1 MTGTMAGDAG
11 GAAAEARGVT
21 VHYGDFKALD
31 RVTCALREAAV
42 TGLLGPNGAGKST
55 LIKTLLGFLDPSD
68 GGCEVLGGDPRRAPL
83 EVRRRVGYMPEH
95 DAALPGR
102 TGLES
107 VVLAGRLAGMPRE
120 AAFSRSYEVLDYLG
134 MDEVRHRP
142 VTEYSVGLKQKIK
155 LGQAVVH
162 GPRLLLLDEPLSG
175 LDPNSRDEMLALLH
189 GIGGSGVAMVI
200 SSHVLKDLETL
211 CDRVLVL
218 DRGTVLHDGDMDGL
232 RRREE
237 GRYRLRVKGD
247 GAAFRRAL
255 EGAGVTVEGTH
266 PFLSAQL
273 PRSGDPGLIWTAAR
287 AAGCQIRE
295 LRLAADSL
303 EDAFLR
309 LLGREG
315 EG

>member
-1 MTGTMAGDAG
+1 MTGTMAGDAT
-11 GAAAEARGVT
+11 GAAATARGVS

-31 RVTCALREAAV
+31 KVTCALQGAAV

-55 LIKTLLGFLDPSD
+55 LIKTLLGFLDPSA
-68 GGCEVLGGDPRRAPL
+68 GGCEVLGGDPRRVPL

-142 VTEYSVGLKQKIK
+142 VSEYSVGLKQKIK

-162 GPRLLLLDEPLSG
+162 GPTLLLLDEPLSG

-189 GIGGSGVAMVI
+189 GIGKSGVAMVI

-218 DRGTVLHDGDMDGL
+218 DRGKVLHDGEMEGL

-237 GRYRLRVKGD
+237 GRYRLRIKD
-247 GAAFRRAL
+247 HGAGFVTAL
-255 EGAGVTVEGTH
+255 EHAGCVVEGAP
-266 PFLSAQL
+266 PFLKVQV
-273 PRSGDPGLIWTAAR
+273 PDGGDPDLIWRAAR
-287 AAGCQIRE
+287 EADCQVRE

-315 EG
+315 EV

>member
-1 MTGTMAGDAG
+1 MTGTDPGDAR
-11 GAAAEARGVT
+11 GAAARARDVT

-31 RVTCALREAAV
+31 RVTCALQGAAV

-55 LIKTLLGFLDPSD
+55 LIKTLLGFLAPSV
-68 GGCEVLGGDPRRAPL
+68 GSCEVLGGDPLRVPL

-102 TGLES
+102 TGLAS

-162 GPRLLLLDEPLSG
+162 GPTLLLLDEPMSG

-189 GIGGSGVAMVI
+189 GIGRSGVAMVI
-200 SSHVLKDLETL
+200 SSHVLKDLEAL

-218 DRGTVLHDGDMDGL
+218 DRGAVLYDGEMDGL
-232 RRREE
+232 RHTEE
-237 GRYRLRVKGD
+237 GRYRLRIKGD
-247 GAAFRRAL
+247 GAAFTRAL
-255 EGAGVTVEGTH
+255 EDAGAIVDGVA
-266 PFLSAQL
+266 PFLSVRV
-273 PRSGDPGLIWTAAR
+273 PEGGEPDLIWVAAR
-287 AAGCQIRE
+287 AAGCQVRE

-315 EG
+315 ES

>member
-1 MTGTMAGDAG
+1 MTGTVETGRQ
-11 GAAAEARGVT
+11 GAAARAREVT
-21 VHYGDFKALD
+21 VHYGRFKALD
-31 RVTCALREAAV
+31 QVSSALQDAAV

-55 LIKTLLGFLDPSD
+55 LIKTLLGFLAPSV
-68 GGCEVLGGDPRRAPL
+68 GSCEVLGGDPLRTPL

-120 AAFSRSYEVLDYLG
+120 AAFSRAYEVLDYLG

-142 VTEYSVGLKQKIK
+142 VTEYSVGLKQKVK

-162 GPRLLLLDEPLSG
+162 GPSLLLLDEPLSG
-175 LDPNSRDEMLALLH
+175 LDPNSRDEMLSLLQ
-189 GIGGSGVAMVI
+189 GIGRARVAMVI
-200 SSHVLKDLETL
+200 SSHVLKDLEAL

-218 DRGTVLHDGDMDGL
+218 DQGRVLYDGGMDGL

-237 GRYRLRVKGD
+237 GRYRLRIKGD
-247 GAAFRRAL
+247 GAAFLRAVEDAGATA
-255 EGAGVTVEGTH
+255 EGAA
-266 PFLSAQL
+266 PFLSVRL
-273 PRSGDPGLIWTAAR
+273 PEGAAPELLWAAAR
-287 AAGCQIRE
+287 TAGCQVRE
-295 LRLAADSL
+295 LRPATDSL

-309 LLGREG
+309 LLGRDA
-315 EG
+315 

>member
-1 MTGTMAGDAG
+1 MTGTNEGDAM
-11 GAAAEARGVT
+11 GAAAQARDVT

-31 RVTCALREAAV
+31 RVTCTLREAAV

-55 LIKTLLGFLDPSD
+55 LIKTLLGFLAPSV
-68 GGCEVLGGDPRRAPL
+68 GGCIVLGGDPRRVPL

-142 VTEYSVGLKQKIK
+142 ITEYSVGLKQKIK

-162 GPRLLLLDEPLSG
+162 GPTLLLLDEPLSG

-200 SSHVLKDLETL
+200 SSHVLKDLEAL

-218 DRGTVLHDGDMDGL
+218 DRGKVLYDGEIDGL
-232 RRREE
+232 RHQEE
-237 GRYRLRVKGD
+237 GRYRLRMKGD
-247 GAAFRRAL
+247 GGFVRAL
-255 EGAGVTVEGTH
+255 TDAGATVEGTA
-266 PFLSAQL
+266 PFLNVRL
-273 PRSGDPGLIWTAAR
+273 PAGTEPGLIWTAAR
-287 AAGCQIRE
+287 ETGCQIRE

-315 EG
+315 DS

>member
-1 MTGTMAGDAG
+1 MEGTARGG
-11 GAAAEARGVT
+11 IQGAAATARNVT
-21 VHYGDFKALD
+21 VHYGDFKALN
-31 RVTCALREAAV
+31 RVSCVLHGAAV

-55 LIKTLLGFLDPSD
+55 LFKALLGFLATREGD
-68 GGCEVLGGDPRRAPL
+68 CEVLGGDPRKTPL

-102 TGLES
+102 TGLDS
-107 VVLAGRLAGMPRE
+107 VVLAGRLAGMPKE

-162 GPRLLLLDEPLSG
+162 GPTLLLLDEPLSG
-175 LDPNSRDEMLALLH
+175 LDPNSRDEMLALLR
-189 GIGGSGVAMVI
+189 GIGASGVAMVI

-218 DRGTVLHDGDMDGL
+218 DRGQVLYDGDMDGL
-232 RRREE
+232 RHQEA
-237 GRYRLRVKGD
+237 GRYRLRIKG
-247 GAAFRRAL
+247 GADFAAAL
-255 EGAGVTVEGTH
+255 VAAGIETEGKA
-266 PFLSAQL
+266 PFLSVRL
-273 PRSGDPGLIWTAAR
+273 PRGGDTGLLWDAAKR
-287 AAGCQIRE
+287 TGCQIRE
-295 LRLAADSL
+295 LRPAADSL

-309 LLGREG
+309 LLGRDA
-315 EG
+315 

>member
-1 MTGTMAGDAG
+1 MTGTMAGDVT
-11 GAAAEARGVT
+11 GAAAQARGVT

-31 RVTCALREAAV
+31 QVTCALREAAV
-42 TGLLGPNGAGKST
+42 TGLLGPNGAGTST
-55 LIKTLLGFLDPSD
+55 LIKTLLGFLDPSV
-68 GGCEVLGGDPRRAPL
+68 GGCEVLGGDPRRVPL

-189 GIGGSGVAMVI
+189 GIGGAGVAMVI

-218 DRGTVLHDGDMDGL
+218 DRGKVLHDGDMEGL

-237 GRYRLRVKGD
+237 GRYRLRLKGA
-247 GAAFRRAL
+247 GAAFCRAL
-255 EGAGVTVEGTH
+255 EAAGVAVEGTP
-266 PFLSAQL
+266 PFLSVQL
-273 PRSGDPGLIWTAAR
+273 PTAGDPALIWTAAR
-287 AAGCQIRE
+287 EAGCQVRE
-295 LRLAADSL
+295 LRLATDSL

-315 EG
+315 ES